1 MTGSRKFSKENIILR
16 MFKIMRSK
24 AQKYLEGKRSQQ
36 EQESRNR
43 ASTSGET
50 NMGDNFN
57 DEGAP
62 AKASS
67 A

>member
-1 MTGSRKFSKENIILR
+1 